1 MTGHTLGAACK
12 GKDRSAGRGKV
23 SVGITDVDWKN
34 RREVCRLDK
43 SVHAD
48 WCKALDLLFL
58 PSVLLARFEN
68 SSWSTAGS
76 IDIASIPPLTRLTH
90 LTHLTNLTYEVTRT
104 KIICMGARI

>member
-1 MTGHTLGAACK
+1 MTGHILGAACK
-12 GKDRSAGRGKV
+12 GKDVSAGRGKV
-23 SVGITDVDWKN
+23 SVDITDVDWKN

-48 WCKALDLLFL
+48 WCKALDLLFV

-76 IDIASIPPLTRLTH
+76 IDIPSIPRLTH
-90 LTHLTNLTYEVTRT
+90 LTHLTHFT
-104 KIICMGARI
+104 KSHI